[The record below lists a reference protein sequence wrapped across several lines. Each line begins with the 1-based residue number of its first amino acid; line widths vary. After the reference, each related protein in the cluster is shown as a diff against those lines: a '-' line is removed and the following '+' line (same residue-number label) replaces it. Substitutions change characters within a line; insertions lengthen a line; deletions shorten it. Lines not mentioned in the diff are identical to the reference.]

1 MSGSRFARCVEP
13 LASRFYALA
22 ERKPTLVYAVVALL
36 AQIVAVVPIV
46 TYLML
51 FRAIFFDGRAL
62 SDAAQVLGGLVCVIL
77 GLFCFMEGLNFALMP
92 LGEVI
97 GHHLRHRHVA
107 WVLLFVC
114 LLGLLVTLCEPAV
127 NALQTLG
134 DSVDPEKSVH
144 LFFLVNRWGNLLLL
158 FVGAGVGVAS
168 SLGTM
173 RIRRR
178 WSLKP
183 LIYTFVVL
191 ALALS
196 FVGVFAIPQLK
207 TVVEIAWDCGGITT
221 GLVSTAIIIS
231 FGIGSGGSES
241 DSTIEGFGIV
251 TLASLV
257 PIIFVLLQSFLLV
270 ALYTDEEIAA
280 VAAAHVAEMAEP
292 LPLEA
297 QSPYYEM
304 IISVRSVAPLA
315 FFLLVTLKVLLR
327 KPLPKTQSML
337 NSERRVGAMPSF
349 LYEVDNR
356 VPSNDIELLEARS
369 DNESGDDAALLN
381 DDEDGDAEEE
391 MAAAAAAATAVVP
404 LEDDATSS
412 SSSSSSSVNFGAITY
427 FVAPRVTQR
436 PWLTMLLGMVA
447 CLLGA
452 GIFNIGLT
460 YGLAAMGEQAGT
472 LLPAAFVKVPE
483 VEGSPVY
490 AHETGIAIVVLFSLL
505 LGFFVTIAEPGLQVM
520 GRKIEVVTN
529 GNFRAMFL
537 VTAVAMGVACGMAIG
552 ILRIILELQFLYVIT
567 GLYGLALVLTAISE
581 EDIVNVAW
589 DSAGVTTGVQTTP
602 FVLALGIH
610 LTKTTNGA
618 GGFGVLALA
627 SVGPIISV
635 LAFGLAVRIIKK
647 LKLRH

>member
-1 MSGSRFARCVEP
+1 VPPSITTTATNDSIPHIVVAHDNTDDNDVPDLSAVHAQLKQLSGSRLARCFEP
-13 LASRFYALA
+13 FASRFFALA
-22 ERKPTLVYAVVALL
+22 ERKPTLVYAIVALM

-97 GHHLRHRHVA
+97 GHHLRHRHVV
-107 WVLLFVC
+107 WVLVFVC

-183 LIYTFVVL
+183 LIYVFVVL

-327 KPLPKTQSML
+327 ASRCPRRSRCSTTSVASARCRRFSTRSTIECNQTTSSCSRHARITRTTLHCSTTTTTTPTTTMRKRLRRRPLPLFHWKMML
-337 NSERRVGAMPSF
+337 HHHHHHRRHRRRM
-349 LYEVDNR
+349 
-356 VPSNDIELLEARS
+356 
-369 DNESGDDAALLN
+369 
-381 DDEDGDAEEE
+381 
-391 MAAAAAAATAVVP
+391 
-404 LEDDATSS
+404 
-412 SSSSSSSVNFGAITY
+412 
-427 FVAPRVTQR
+427 
-436 PWLTMLLGMVA
+436 
-447 CLLGA
+447 
-452 GIFNIGLT
+452 
-460 YGLAAMGEQAGT
+460 
-472 LLPAAFVKVPE
+472 
-483 VEGSPVY
+483 
-490 AHETGIAIVVLFSLL
+490 
-505 LGFFVTIAEPGLQVM
+505 
-520 GRKIEVVTN
+520 
-529 GNFRAMFL
+529 
-537 VTAVAMGVACGMAIG
+537 
-552 ILRIILELQFLYVIT
+552 RI
-567 GLYGLALVLTAISE
+567 LVL
-581 EDIVNVAW
+581 
-589 DSAGVTTGVQTTP
+589 
-602 FVLALGIH
+602 
-610 LTKTTNGA
+610 
-618 GGFGVLALA
+618 
-627 SVGPIISV
+627 
-635 LAFGLAVRIIKK
+635 
-647 LKLRH
+647 